1 MTSGSLPPRDPSGDS
16 SPDPAGP
23 LQGGGDPYERLQVA
37 ADASFDE
44 VQAARQARLNE
55 AGDDPMARSRVE
67 AAYDA
72 VLMGRLK
79 ERQQGKVSSAA
90 RTASQRE
97 QAPPPPSRPA
107 LPALS
112 NLPQLPA
119 VSFRAPGPLPALT
132 LASGRERWF
141 PLLAHGVLLLLL
153 LLVPGASPE
162 LLLALATLATV
173 INLQRRRG
181 RLLAAVG
188 FSIALLVVGLLIG
201 ALLHGVLN
209 SSLPLGLPL
218 APLQLESLPALVLLL
233 LGALLI
239 G

>member
-1 MTSGSLPPRDPSGDS
+1 MPPSVPPQDPSGL
-16 SPDPAGP
+16 P
-23 LQGGGDPYERLQVA
+23 GGSDPYDRLQVA

-44 VQAARQARLNE
+44 VQAARQARLQE
-55 AGDDPMARSRVE
+55 AGDDPMARSRIE

-79 ERQQGKVSSAA
+79 ERQQGRVSSAA
-90 RTASQRE
+90 RSASQRE
-97 QAPPPPSRPA
+97 QAPPPPSRPS
-107 LPALS
+107 LPVLN

-119 VSFRAPGPLPALT
+119 VPFRSPGSLPRLA

-141 PLLAHGVLLLLL
+141 PLLVHGSLLLVL
-153 LLVPGASPE
+153 LLVPAATPE

-181 RLLAAVG
+181 RLLGAVG
-188 FSIALLVVGLLIG
+188 LSFGLLVLGLLVGVGLMGL
-201 ALLHGVLN
+201 LN
-209 SSLPLGLPL
+209 SSMPLGLPL
-218 APLQLESLPALVLLL
+218 TAPQVQSLTALLLLL

-239 G
+239 D